1 MARQDF
7 SLFGVY
13 LDEQNFEVPQ
23 DLKIGLETWMSVHR
37 IPQTSSATPKIIIQT
52 WGVFPKPIEW
62 EARFLRA
69 TADLKIRKLTGFM
82 VSQQVGQFTFGNHS
96 WDCVI
101 AEFEETYRS
110 RWDIGYRV
118 RLEPL
123 KERSGRTSNAV
134 LAVDATTSL
143 NNAYQNITGAR
154 NA

>member
-7 SLFGVY
+7 SVGGVV

-23 DLKIGLETWMSVHR
+23 DLKVGLETWMSVHR
-37 IPQTSSATPKIIIQT
+37 IPQTSGGTPKIIIQT

-62 EARFLRA
+62 EARFLRDKSE
-69 TADLKIRKLTGFM
+69 TKIRKLTGLQIT
-82 VSQQVGQFTFGNHS
+82 QQVVQFTFGNYS
-96 WDCVI
+96 WDVII
-101 AEFEETYRS
+101 AEFEQTYRS
-110 RWDIGYRV
+110 RFDIGYRI

-134 LAVDATTSL
+134 LSVDATTSL
-143 NNAYQNITGAR
+143 SNSYQAITGAR

>member
-7 SLFGVY
+7 SLGGVY
-13 LDEQNFEVPQ
+13 LDERNFETPQ

-69 TADLKIRKLTGFM
+69 KADIKIRTLTGLM
-82 VSQQVGQFTFGNHS
+82 VSQQVVQFVAGNYA
-96 WDCVI
+96 WDVVI
-101 AEFEETYRS
+101 AEFEQTYRS
-110 RWDIGYRV
+110 RFDIGYRV

-134 LAVDATTSL
+134 LSVDATTSL
-143 NNAYQNITGAR
+143 NNSYQGLTGAR

>member
-7 SLFGVY
+7 SLGGVV

-23 DLKIGLETWMSVHR
+23 DLKVGLETWMSVHR
-37 IPQTSSATPKIIIQT
+37 IPQTSGGTPKIIIQT

-62 EARFLRA
+62 EARFLRDKSE
-69 TADLKIRKLTGFM
+69 TKIRKLTGLQIT
-82 VSQQVGQFTFGNHS
+82 QQVVQFTFGNYS
-96 WDCVI
+96 WDVII
-101 AEFEETYRS
+101 AEFEQTYRS
-110 RWDIGYRV
+110 RFDIGYRI

-134 LAVDATTSL
+134 LSVDATTSL
-143 NNAYQNITGAR
+143 SNSYQAITGAR